1 MIDSSVPGFESIY
14 RFDSILGQEK
24 PVQLLTTLLR
34 NATIPH
40 ALLFTGIEGI
50 GKQSAAMVFAM
61 ACNCLNPDPK
71 HTFEGRQDQHT
82 AQYRPATTNPCGSCK
97 SCRKIQSGNHPDVIT
112 LKPSG
117 PFIRIGQI
125 RDLCYTLTLKPYEA
139 KFRVVV
145 IKDSQAMNP
154 AASNAFLKVL
164 EEPPERTILI
174 LTAGHTSDLLPTIVS
189 RCQHIRF
196 NPISSQI
203 LVEMLV
209 QRQGLPPNEA
219 VILATLSNGSFARAI
234 AMTTAKNQVGLINL
248 RNWLIEEVDALAS
261 RPISLLLA
269 FAAKLSKNKA
279 MVPESLEMI
288 KSYLRDLVIC
298 KYYPEKIINQD
309 LSQKIQSMSPKITVA
324 SLLAKI
330 KEIQTAQQNIQA
342 NANLRLTLETLVM
355 RLAKG

>member
-1 MIDSSVPGFESIY
+1 MPGFESIH

-24 PVQLLTTLLR
+24 PVKLLTTLLR

-50 GKQSAAMVFAM
+50 GKQSAGMVFAM
-61 ACNCLNPDPK
+61 ACNCLNPAPTP
-71 HTFEGRQDQHT
+71 TFEGQKDQHT
-82 AQYRPATTNPCGSCK
+82 VQYRPATTNPCGSCK

-112 LKPSG
+112 IRPSG

-125 RDLCYTLTLKPYEA
+125 RDLCYTLALKPLEA
-139 KFRVVV
+139 EFRAVV
-145 IKDSQAMNP
+145 IKDAQAMNP

-196 NPISSQI
+196 NPVSSKI
-203 LVEMLV
+203 LEEMLIK
-209 QRQGLPPNEA
+209 RQALPPDEA
-219 VILATLSNGSFARAI
+219 AIIATLSNGSFVRAI
-234 AMTTAKNQVGLINL
+234 AMTAAKNQVSLINL
-248 RNWLIEEVDALAS
+248 RNWLIEEVDSLAS
-261 RPISLLLA
+261 KPPGLLLA
-269 FAAKLSKNKA
+269 FADRLAKNKA
-279 MVPESLEMI
+279 MVPESLEVM

-298 KYYPEKIINQD
+298 KYSPDKLINQD
-309 LSQKIQSMSPKITVA
+309 LGKKIQSTSEKMTVT

-330 KEIQTAQQNIQA
+330 KEIQTAQEHLQA
-342 NANLRLTLETLVM
+342 NANLRLTLEALVL
-355 RLAKG
+355 RLAKI